1 LVENRIFIGGI
12 EGGGTKFKVVV
23 IEQTDLDSEQVPT
36 ILAEQLIATTTPD
49 ETIRRISTFF
59 QETAGNNLQSIGLAC
74 FGPLD
79 LDPESKHYGHIT
91 KTTKP
96 GWSGTDV
103 RGMLSEAL
111 GVPVLIDTDVNG
123 AALGEYLWGAGRG
136 FPTLLYLTVGT
147 GIGGGLLVN
156 GEPHHGLTH
165 PEMGHIRIPHN
176 WQIDPFAGGCK
187 FHGDCLEGLA
197 AGYAL
202 EQRWGARGETLAPDH
217 PAWQLEAEYLGS
229 ALANYALIFSPQR
242 IILGGG
248 IMQQTFLYDLVREQV
263 KEKLNGYIPHPAITE
278 KIEDYIVP
286 PGLGSEAGVL
296 GAVGLTLIGKK
307 I

>member
-1 LVENRIFIGGI
+1 LVENRILIGGI
-12 EGGGTKFKVVV
+12 EGGGTKFKAVVV
-23 IEQTDLDSEQVPT
+23 EQTDLDSEQAPK
-36 ILAEQLIATTTPD
+36 IIAEQLIATTTPE
-49 ETIRRISTFF
+49 ETIGKISTFF
-59 QETAGNNLQSIGLAC
+59 QENAGDYLQAVGLAC

-79 LDPESKHYGHIT
+79 LNPESTQYGHIT

-96 GWSGTDV
+96 GWSGADV
-103 RGMLSEAL
+103 RGMLNEAL
-111 GVPVLIDTDVNG
+111 QTPVVVDTDVNG
-123 AALGEYLWGAGRG
+123 AALGEYLWGVGRG

-176 WQIDPFAGGCK
+176 RERDPFPGACK
-187 FHGDCLEGLA
+187 FHGNCLEGLA

-202 EQRWGARGETLAPDH
+202 EQRWGARGETLPPDH
-217 PAWQLEAEYLGS
+217 PAWELEAEYLGS
-229 ALANYALIFSPQR
+229 ALANYALTFSPQR

-248 IMQQTFLYDLVREQV
+248 IMQQTFLYDLVRNQV
-263 KEKLNGYIPHPAITE
+263 IEKLNGYIPHPAITE

-286 PGLGSEAGVL
+286 PGLGNEAGVL
-296 GAVGLTLIGKK
+296 GAVGLTLMRNQS
-307 I
+307 